1 MQEAR
6 EAVIKPGAIPR
17 RREYIQM
24 DRTLQHIV
32 RTAPL
37 NTDQSILVFMEA
49 ISLALQ
55 RLEVDLEAS
64 IDDTVQSDEDVQEN
78 DAPSLSVENPM
89 TLTGPPN
96 FFEEEELVDD

>member
-64 IDDTVQSDEDVQEN
+64 TDDDQEN
-78 DAPSLSVENPM
+78 VPNPM

-96 FFEEEELVDD
+96 FFEEEELEDD